1 MKRPDADLI
10 RRLIKSKALDNRG
23 LKFGGTVR
31 DRSHGGWS
39 LEKVFGLPYFYL
51 SYKNMNEFDF
61 ATGDD
66 LPSADDGTLLG
77 NPVRVL
83 ENRGNSA
90 DLVRSYASGA
100 EFVYDEFVLSAKSD
114 IQLEHPDSY
123 VETAPVNYWGIVK
136 AFHDHTNFSDA
147 ITLFIEYPSAPK
159 QVLVWEGWA
168 ESRQAVE
175 PDGRSVDKIEMVM
188 SPDYKRHMEIWHK
201 KLLGYGAISGEG
213 GFDQFISGLTDQT
226 SHWYLFICR
235 LMGHIKYGDKH
246 VVEVTPTPDKLA
258 KAKRNPANRKR
269 PWNKA
274 SGPHVLLLD
283 RMPTGKTE
291 STGTHASPK
300 PHRRRGHWKT
310 LSHPRFRHH
319 PQYQKKI
326 YVKPSFVGERQVTYE
341 GNVYRL
347 VEPLDTTA
355 C

>member
-10 RRLIKSKALDNRG
+10 RRLVKSGALANRG
-23 LKFGGTVR
+23 LKFGGSVR
-31 DRSHGGWS
+31 DRSQGGWS

-51 SYKNMNEFDF
+51 SYKNMEEFDF
-61 ATGDD
+61 TAGDD
-66 LPSADDGTLLG
+66 LPDADDGTLLG
-77 NPVRVL
+77 NPIKVIEKKHDGV
-83 ENRGNSA
+83 
-90 DLVRSYASGA
+90 DVVRSYAAGA

-114 IQLEHPDSY
+114 IQLEHPDSSI
-123 VETAPVNYWGIVK
+123 ETAPVNYWGVVK

-147 ITLFIEYPSAPK
+147 ITLFIEYPKAPK

-175 PDGRSVDKIEMVM
+175 PDGRSIQKIEMVM
-188 SPDYKRHMEIWHK
+188 SPDYKRNMEIWHQR
-201 KLLGYGAISGEG
+201 LLDCGAISGKG
-213 GFDQFISGLTDQT
+213 GFDQFISGLTNQT
-226 SHWYLFICR
+226 AQWYLFICK
-235 LMGHIKYGDKH
+235 LMSHIKYGDKH
-246 VVEVTPTPDKLA
+246 VVEVTPTPDKLE
-258 KAKRNPANRKR
+258 KAKRNPVNRKR
-269 PWNKA
+269 PWAKS
-274 SGPHVLLLD
+274 SGPNILLLD
-283 RMPTGKTE
+283 RMPTEKTE

-341 GNVYRL
+341 GNIYRL
-347 VEPLDTTA
+347 VEPLEDIA

>member
-175 PDGRSVDKIEMVM
+175 PDGRSV
-188 SPDYKRHMEIWHK
+188 
-201 KLLGYGAISGEG
+201 
-213 GFDQFISGLTDQT
+213 
-226 SHWYLFICR
+226 
-235 LMGHIKYGDKH
+235 GH
-246 VVEVTPTPDKLA
+246 VA
-258 KAKRNPANRKR
+258 
-269 PWNKA
+269 
-274 SGPHVLLLD
+274 
-283 RMPTGKTE
+283 
-291 STGTHASPK
+291 
-300 PHRRRGHWKT
+300 
-310 LSHPRFRHH
+310 
-319 PQYQKKI
+319 
-326 YVKPSFVGERQVTYE
+326 
-341 GNVYRL
+341 
-347 VEPLDTTA
+347 
-355 C
+355 

>member
-10 RRLIKSKALDNRG
+10 RRLIKANMLDDRG
-23 LKFGGTVR
+23 FGDYGCPKENWTL
-31 DRSHGGWS
+31 DRV
-39 LEKVFGLPYFYL
+39 LGLPYFYL
-51 SYKNMNEFDF
+51 SYKKMEEFNFD
-61 ATGDD
+61 TDGG
-66 LPSADDGTLLG
+66 LPDAPDGTLLG

-114 IQLEHPDSY
+114 IELEHPVSY
-123 VETAPVNYWGIVK
+123 VETAPFNYWGIVK

>member
-10 RRLIKSKALDNRG
+10 RRLIKANMLDDRG
-23 LKFGGTVR
+23 FGDYGCPNENWTL
-31 DRSHGGWS
+31 DRV
-39 LEKVFGLPYFYL
+39 LGLPYFYL
-51 SYKNMNEFDF
+51 SYKKMEEFNFD
-61 ATGDD
+61 TDGG
-66 LPSADDGTLLG
+66 LPDAPDGTLLG

-100 EFVYDEFVLSAKSD
+100 EFVYDEFVLSAKSE
-114 IQLEHPDSY
+114 IQLGFPDAS
-123 VETAPVNYWGIVK
+123 VETVSVNYWGVITPSN
-136 AFHDHTNFSDA
+136 HPDHRTCGDA
-147 ITLFIEYPSAPK
+147 IVLFIDYPEAPR
-159 QVLVWEGWA
+159 QTFVWEGWT
-168 ESRQAVE
+168 ESRQTVE
-175 PDGRSVDKIEMVM
+175 PDGGIVETIEMVM
-188 SPDYKRHMEIWHK
+188 TPEYKEAMTKWHQG
-201 KLLGYGAISGEG
+201 LLNHGAISGEG
-213 GFDQFISGLTDQT
+213 GFDQFISGLTNQAA
-226 SHWYLFICR
+226 HWYLFICR